1 MGERAMSWGSVGEF
15 IAMGGYGWYVWGAY
29 DVTFVLLGLELWLVL
44 RRQRAAR
51 RQLKDAEATRS
62 SG

>member
-1 MGERAMSWGSVGEF
+1 MSWGSVGEF

-51 RQLKDAEATRS
+51 RQLKERGGNS
-62 SG
+62 K